1 MNPFALL
8 MAPEFYKPR
17 LHNKKADWKTE
28 FLVAQKSL
36 FPFTAR
42 EVPVSCQKRF
52 KS

>member
-1 MNPFALL
+1 MNLFALL
-8 MAPEFYKPR
+8 LAREFYKPI
-17 LHNKKADWKTE
+17 LNNKKADWKTE

-42 EVPVSCQKRF
+42 EALVSGQKKF